1 MKRQLH
7 KQSLYIYVDV
17 IIMYKDVICYNNSIK
32 EREQS
37 YIETNFYMLLKLSW
51 YGSELDCSK
60 LRIMIKAICD
70 KMDYGEIW
78 AQVRLKKI
86 SIESGPSS
94 WLSDS
99 QDELLVANLEI
110 EGYVYLVYIK
120 FKEYMS

>member
-1 MKRQLH
+1 MIVRE
-7 KQSLYIYVDV
+7 
-17 IIMYKDVICYNNSIK
+17 K
-32 EREQS
+32 E
-37 YIETNFYMLLKLSW
+37 
-51 YGSELDCSK
+51 
-60 LRIMIKAICD
+60 
-70 KMDYGEIW
+70 MDYGEIW

-86 SIESGPSS
+86 SMESGPSS